1 MLFLFPK
8 LGVRSAK
15 AGNGFETGRTQI
27 GALSRRQMVLA
38 ERMMP
43 WVFAVP

>member
-1 MLFLFPK
+1 MLFLFPEP
-8 LGVRSAK
+8 GVRSAK
-15 AGNGFETGRTQI
+15 AGNGFESGRAQI
-27 GALSRRQMVLA
+27 GTSFRWQMVLA